1 MRRTLTLV
9 TDVALLCAALVVVA
23 DLAWRYHAPFLA
35 LFGVPAAAAQGAAGR
50 DSAASTAR
58 RDCSVPT
65 AGPLKSPGAAASA
78 PRNVPPAKITWL
90 PRAGY
95 EQADRTVALVLA
107 QGCGYCQAS
116 MPFYRRLNEAQK
128 GGRFRM
134 VVITPDPA
142 DAFRRFLGQQSVS
155 ADAVIS
161 VSAADL
167 SVRGTPTLVVL
178 DRTGSV
184 REFRTGR
191 LSQEEETR
199 LLAVLA
205 GGA

>member
-1 MRRTLTLV
+1 MRRTLPLV

-23 DLAWRYHAPFLA
+23 DLAWRYHLPFLA
-35 LFGVPAAAAQGAAGR
+35 LFGVPAAVGQSAAGR
-50 DSAASTAR
+50 GGAASTAR
-58 RDCSVPT
+58 TDCSVPA
-65 AGPLKSPGAAASA
+65 AGPMKSPGAAASTA
-78 PRNVPPAKITWL
+78 RNVPPASITWL

-128 GGRFRM
+128 SRRFRM
-134 VVITPDPA
+134 VVVTSDPA

-167 SVRGTPTLVVL
+167 SVHGTPTLVLL

-191 LSQEEETR
+191 LSPEEEKR
-199 LLAVLA
+199 LLIVLA
-205 GGA
+205 GPA